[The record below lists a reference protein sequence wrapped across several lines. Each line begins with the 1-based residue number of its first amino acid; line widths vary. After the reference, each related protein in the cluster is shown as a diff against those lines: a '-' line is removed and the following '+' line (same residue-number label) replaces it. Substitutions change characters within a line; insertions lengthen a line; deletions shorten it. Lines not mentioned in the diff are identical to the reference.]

1 MNKSKLKTFAAAMRR
16 DLMDAVRA
24 KVDYVLSHDIES
36 LPPKYYDHRDKIT
49 TLAKLVESSGKEEVV
64 ERVAYTWFNRL
75 IALRFMDAAG
85 INEIAIVSPIED
97 ATLPQIYNEVRAGNT
112 PDELKFDKQKFFDL
126 IDGKIQSA
134 DPENEAYAML
144 FIASCN
150 AWHEH
155 LPFMFEKIADY
166 TELLIPDDLLGASSL
181 RVRVVDVLESDD
193 CSDVEVIGW
202 LYQFY
207 IDEKKAIV
215 DNNVKLG
222 KKVQTQEIPAKTQ
235 LFTPHWIVRYLVEN
249 SLGRIWMTS
258 RPTSKLVEHM
268 PYYVEYNDA
277 TAPITV
283 SSVEEITLLD
293 PCCGSGHMLTY
304 AYDLLEKIYE
314 EEGYPKSDIPGFIL
328 EKNLFGCDLDER
340 AASLA
345 AFALTMKARLSHR
358 RFFRKAVR
366 PNIIELQ
373 PYDDDRFKHIKDL
386 GSLIRLK
393 PSTTKID
400 VGVFAYSNREFS
412 LQERILGGDFH
423 CVVTNP
429 PYLGKGMNPFL
440 SDYVKKNFP
449 DSKTDL
455 FACFM
460 ERGMEMT
467 KPGGYMAMIVMQS
480 WMFLSSYENVRTRL
494 LQDYE
499 LNTLAHLG
507 NMVMGIAFGTSAFV
521 FHNIKPTKDS
531 SGIYFK
537 IELEDLDEDR
547 EIKGLR

>member
-1 MNKSKLKTFAAAMRR
+1 MNKSKLKTFAASMRR

-24 KVDYVLSHDIES
+24 KVDYVLSHDIQS

-49 TLAKLVESSGKEEVV
+49 TLGKLVETFGKEEVV
-64 ERVAYTWFNRL
+64 ERVGYTWFNRL

-85 INEIAIVSPIED
+85 INEIAIVSPVEE

-112 PDELKFDKQKFFDL
+112 PDELKFDRQKFFDL
-126 IDGKIQSA
+126 IDGKIQST

-181 RVRVVDVLESDD
+181 RARVVNALESDD

-207 IDEKKAIV
+207 IGEKKDAAMA
-215 DNNVKLG
+215 
-222 KKVQTQEIPAKTQ
+222 KKSKYSTSEIPAVTQ
-235 LFTPHWIVRYLVEN
+235 LFTPHWIVKYLVEN
-249 SLGRIWMTS
+249 SLGRIWMAS
-258 RPTSKLVEHM
+258 RPESRLRDSM
-268 PYYVEYNDA
+268 SYYILQDEPIP
-277 TAPITV
+277 PITV
-283 SSVEEITLLD
+283 SSVEELTLLD

-314 EEGYPKSDIPGFIL
+314 EEGYPKSDIPSLIL

-366 PNIIELQ
+366 PNIVELES
-373 PYDDDRFKHIKDL
+373 YDDDRFANIKDL
-386 GSLIRLK
+386 GSLIRII
-393 PSTTKID
+393 PTSTKLEEGI
-400 VGVFAYSNREFS
+400 FAHSTREFK

-423 CVVTNP
+423 CVITNP
-429 PYLGKGMNPFL
+429 PYMGGKGMNTTL
-440 SDYVKKNFP
+440 SDFVKKNYP
-449 DSKTDL
+449 DSKSDL
-455 FACFM
+455 FACFI
-460 ERGMEMT
+460 ERSLELT
-467 KPGGYMAMIVMQS
+467 KPNGFAAAVTMHS
-480 WMFLSSYENVRTRL
+480 WMFLSSYEALRVKL
-494 LQDYE
+494 LENHKID
-499 LNTLAHLG
+499 TLVHLG
-507 NMVMGIAFGTSAFV
+507 ARAFEEIGGEVVQTVAFV
-521 FHNIKPTKDS
+521 
-531 SGIYFK
+531 
-537 IELEDLDEDR
+537 LR
-547 EIKGLR
+547 KGKST

>member
-1 MNKSKLKTFAAAMRR
+1 MNKSKLKTFAASIRR

-36 LPPKYYDHRDKIT
+36 LPPKYYDHRDKIA
-49 TLAKLVESSGKEEVV
+49 TLGKLVETSGKEEVV
-64 ERVAYTWFNRL
+64 ERVAYIWFNRL

-85 INEIAIVSPIED
+85 INEISIVSPIEG

-112 PDELKFDKQKFFDL
+112 PDELKFDSQKFFDL
-126 IDGKIQSA
+126 IDGKIQSS
-134 DPENEAYAML
+134 DPENEAYSIL

-181 RVRVVDVLESDD
+181 RARVVDALEKDD
-193 CSDVEVIGW
+193 CQDVEVIGW

-207 IDEKKAIV
+207 IGEKKDAAMA
-215 DNNVKLG
+215 
-222 KKVQTQEIPAKTQ
+222 KKSKYNTSEIPAVTQ

-249 SLGRIWMTS
+249 SLGRIWMAS
-258 RPTSKLVEHM
+258 RPASKLRESM
-268 PYYVEYNDA
+268 KYYVEHDDA
-277 TAPITV
+277 TTPITV
-283 SSVEEITLLD
+283 SSVEELTLLD

-314 EEGYPKSDIPGFIL
+314 EEGYPKSDIPGLIL

-340 AASLA
+340 AVSLA

-358 RFFRKAVR
+358 RFFRKAAR
-366 PNIIELQ
+366 PNIVELLA
-373 PYDDDRFKHIKDL
+373 YDDDRFANIKDL

-393 PSTTKID
+393 PSTTKLD
-400 VGVFAYSNREFS
+400 EGVFAYSNREFT

-429 PYLGKGMNPFL
+429 PYMGGKGMNTVLADF
-440 SDYVKKNFP
+440 VKKQYP
-449 DSKTDL
+449 DSKADL
-455 FACFM
+455 FACFI
-460 ERGMEMT
+460 ERSLDLT
-467 KPGGYMAMIVMQS
+467 KTGGYAAAVTMHS
-480 WMFLSSYENVRTRL
+480 WMFLSSYEALRVKL
-494 LQDYE
+494 LENHQID
-499 LNTLAHLG
+499 TLVHLG
-507 NMVMGIAFGTSAFV
+507 ARAFEEIGGEVVQTVAFV
-521 FHNIKPTKDS
+521 
-531 SGIYFK
+531 
-537 IELEDLDEDR
+537 LQ
-547 EIKGLR
+547 KGK

>member
-1 MNKSKLKTFAAAMRR
+1 MNKSKLKTFAASMRR

-24 KVDYVLSHDIES
+24 KVDYVLSHDIQS

-49 TLAKLVESSGKEEVV
+49 TLGKLVETSSKEEVV

-75 IALRFMDAAG
+75 IALRFMDASG

-97 ATLPQIYNEVRAGNT
+97 ATLPQIYNEVRAGDT
-112 PDELKFDKQKFFDL
+112 PDELKFDRQKFFDL

-181 RVRVVDVLESDD
+181 RARVVDALESDD

-207 IDEKKAIV
+207 IGEKKAIV
-215 DNNVKLG
+215 DDNVKQG

-235 LFTPHWIVRYLVEN
+235 LFTPHWIVKYLVEN
-249 SLGRIWMTS
+249 SLGRIWMAS
-258 RPTSKLVEHM
+258 RPESKLRDSM
-268 PYYVEYNDA
+268 SYYILQHEP
-277 TAPITV
+277 TPPITV
-283 SSVEEITLLD
+283 SSVEELTLLD

-314 EEGYPKSDIPGFIL
+314 EEGYPKSDIPSLIL

-358 RFFRKAVR
+358 RFFRKAIR
-366 PNIIELQ
+366 PNIVELVS
-373 PYDDDRFKHIKDL
+373 YDDDRFVNIKDL
-386 GSLIRLK
+386 GSLIRIK
-393 PSTTKID
+393 PSSTKLEEGI
-400 VGVFAYSNREFS
+400 FAHSTREFK

-423 CVVTNP
+423 CVTTNP
-429 PYLGKGMNPFL
+429 PYLGKGMNLFL
-440 SDYVKKNFP
+440 SDFVKKNYP
-449 DSKTDL
+449 DSKSDL
-455 FACFM
+455 FACFI
-460 ERGMEMT
+460 ERSLELT
-467 KPGGYMAMIVMQS
+467 KPNGYAASITMQS
-480 WMFLSSYENVRTRL
+480 WMFLSSYEALRL
-494 LQDYE
+494 KIIQDHHID
-499 LNTLAHLG
+499 TL
-507 NMVMGIAFGTSAFV
+507 VDMGWHAFGNPSYPSVAFV
-521 FHNIKPTKDS
+521 
-531 SGIYFK
+531 
-537 IELEDLDEDR
+537 LR
-547 EIKGLR
+547 KGNK

>member
-1 MNKSKLKTFAAAMRR
+1 MNKSKLKTFAASMRR

-49 TLAKLVESSGKEEVV
+49 TLGKLVETSGKEDVV

-97 ATLPQIYNEVRAGNT
+97 ATLPQIYNEVRVGNT

-126 IDGKIQSA
+126 IDGKIQSS

-181 RVRVVDVLESDD
+181 RARVVDALESED
-193 CSDVEVIGW
+193 CNDVEVIGW

-207 IDEKKAIV
+207 IGEKKDAAMA
-215 DNNVKLG
+215 
-222 KKVQTQEIPAKTQ
+222 KKAKYSTSEIPAVTQ
-235 LFTPHWIVRYLVEN
+235 LFTPHWIVKYLVEN
-249 SLGRIWMTS
+249 SLGRIWMAS
-258 RPTSKLVEHM
+258 HPSSKLREHM
-268 PYYVEYNDA
+268 SYFIEQDDA
-277 TAPITV
+277 IAPISV
-283 SSVEEITLLD
+283 ASVEELTLLD

-314 EEGYPKSDIPGFIL
+314 EEGYPKSDIPGLIL

-366 PNIIELQ
+366 PNIVELI
-373 PYDDDRFKHIKDL
+373 PYDDDRFTNIKDL
-386 GSLIRLK
+386 GSLIRIK
-393 PSTTKID
+393 PTSTKLEEGI
-400 VGVFAYSNREFS
+400 FAYSTREFK
-412 LQERILGGDFH
+412 LQERMLGGDFH
-423 CVVTNP
+423 CVITNP
-429 PYLGKGMNPFL
+429 PYMGGKGMNTTL
-440 SDYVKKNFP
+440 SDFVKKNYP
-449 DSKTDL
+449 DSKSDL
-455 FACFM
+455 FACFI
-460 ERGMEMT
+460 ERSLELT
-467 KPGGYMAMIVMQS
+467 KPNGYAAAVTMHS
-480 WMFLSSYENVRTRL
+480 WMFLSSYEALRIKL
-494 LQDYE
+494 LENHKID
-499 LNTLAHLG
+499 TLVHLG
-507 NMVMGIAFGTSAFV
+507 ARAFEEIGGEVVQTVAFV
-521 FHNIKPTKDS
+521 
-531 SGIYFK
+531 
-537 IELEDLDEDR
+537 LR
-547 EIKGLR
+547 KGNK